1 MTGAAHCSQDVMI
14 QFQERGGGGPLPH
27 SLSAALL
34 SGCRSAPFRIRGLI
48 KYNSVNYGL
57 VQKLDGSRISAPK
70 EERHEVKIGGFL
82 WWCSK
87 IIIGMET
94 NFRVRKEKKKKTQ
107 PSPDCFHNAE

>member
-1 MTGAAHCSQDVMI
+1 MGDLCHTHYLRLCSLD
-14 QFQERGGGGPLPH
+14 
-27 SLSAALL
+27 AALL
-34 SGCRSAPFRIRGLI
+34 PSESGGLI

-94 NFRVRKEKKKKTQ
+94 NFRVRKEKKKK
-107 PSPDCFHNAE
+107 PAKPRLFS